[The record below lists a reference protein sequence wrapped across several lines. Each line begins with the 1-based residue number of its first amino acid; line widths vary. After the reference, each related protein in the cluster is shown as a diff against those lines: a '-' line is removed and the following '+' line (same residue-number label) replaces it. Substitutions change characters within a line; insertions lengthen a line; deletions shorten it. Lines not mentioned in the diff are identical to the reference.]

1 MEKRLRILLSSLS
14 LFQENT
20 ATIQELSIFL
30 AHTLCGYTE
39 NAIFLTVKVSSIPWN

>member
-1 MEKRLRILLSSLS
+1 MLRIFLSPPS

-30 AHTLCGYTE
+30 AHTLCGYIE
-39 NAIFLTVKVSSIPWN
+39 NVIFLTVKVSSIPWN